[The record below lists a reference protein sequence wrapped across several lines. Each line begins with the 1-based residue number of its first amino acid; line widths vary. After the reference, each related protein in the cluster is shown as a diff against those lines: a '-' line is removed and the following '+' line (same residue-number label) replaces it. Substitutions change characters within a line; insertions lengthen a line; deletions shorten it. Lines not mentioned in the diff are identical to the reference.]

1 MTTLLDRRVDAVRR
15 FNRFYTQRIGV
26 LEHHYQHSPFSLAQA
41 RVLFELIRHGETT
54 ASRIARDLGLDDGY
68 LSRILRGFEKDGLI
82 RRAASKTDGRQSLLK
97 PTARGRQRYAA
108 LEAAT
113 RQQTGAMLEALPP
126 AAQQRVVTAMATITA
141 TLAPPEDAP
150 AIALRAPQPGD
161 FGWIVE
167 RHAVLYARDYG
178 WTEPFEGL
186 CAQIIADFA
195 NTHDP
200 KRERCWIAERDGEAA
215 GSIFLVKDADSASG
229 DVARI
234 RLLLVEPWARGA
246 GIGERLVQECIAFAR
261 GAGYR
266 RITLWTHSILTGA
279 RRIYRRAGFVL
290 TASQPHQSWGKP
302 VVGETWDLQL

>member
-1 MTTLLDRRVDAVRR
+1 MTSALDRRVDAVRR

-26 LEHHYQHSPFSLAQA
+26 LEDHYQHSPFSLAQA
-41 RVLFELIRHGETT
+41 RVLFELIQRDETT
-54 ASRIARDLGLDDGY
+54 ATQIARELGLDDGY

-82 RRAASKTDGRQSLLK
+82 RRTASKADGRQSLLQ

-108 LEAAT
+108 LDAAT
-113 RQQTGAMLEALPP
+113 RQQIGTMLAALPP
-126 AAQQRVVTAMATITA
+126 AAQQRVVAAMATIMT
-141 TLAPPEDAP
+141 TLAPSDAAP
-150 AIALRAPQPGD
+150 ALVLRGPRPGD

-167 RHAVLYARDYG
+167 RHAVLYAREYG

-186 CAQIIADFA
+186 CAQIVADFA
-195 NTHDP
+195 NNHDP
-200 KRERCWIAERDGEAA
+200 RRERCWIAERGGENA
-215 GSIFLVKDADSASG
+215 GSIFLVKDADSPSG

-246 GIGERLVQECIAFAR
+246 GIGERLVQESIAFAR

-266 RITLWTHSILTGA
+266 KITLWTHSILTGA

-290 TASQPHQSWGKP
+290 VASRPHQSWGKP
-302 VVGETWDLQL
+302 VVGETWDFQL